1 MCLSIILANS
11 VVGGRGLVLFVK
23 LTSWTGRWTRFGG
36 LFSRGLE
43 LKMKFGCIICIG
55 SSPLFGSPFFGGRP
69 CPEKG
74 ANSTVNL
81 NSVKSEVRSSG
92 KEFFFFAGWP
102 V

>member
-1 MCLSIILANS
+1 MDKVWRA
-11 VVGGRGLVLFVK
+11 
-23 LTSWTGRWTRFGG
+23 
-36 LFSRGLE
+36 FSRGLE

-92 KEFFFFAGWP
+92 KECFFFAGLP
-102 V
+102 AV